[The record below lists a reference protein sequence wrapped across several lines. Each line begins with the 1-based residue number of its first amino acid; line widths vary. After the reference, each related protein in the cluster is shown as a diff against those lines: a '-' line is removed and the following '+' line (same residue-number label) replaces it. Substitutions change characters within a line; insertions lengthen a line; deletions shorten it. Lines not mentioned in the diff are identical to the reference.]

1 MKHRIL
7 WRMKPVEGVGGM
19 KKMNMLIKIL
29 LLCFLML
36 GFGIGAEA
44 KTRQKA
50 EMYYDYEIKTGEN
63 GSCYA
68 VIKGFREEYRKD
80 IDETLHG
87 LIGNSWNISFPEK
100 LGGAKVMGFAANAF
114 QNVPLGD
121 YSGHL
126 QLSGDIV
133 FVGAHCFENCGLTDV
148 VFEKN
153 NLTGKDFLETLVVDD
168 GAFAHNPEL
177 WGIYFRDREIV
188 LGNGIWEG
196 CGEEVYLCYMSGEE
210 GAGERGEYLEE
221 YARENRLNR
230 VEIPAYYSDMPMVD
244 VPEIPWVL
252 KPEVRN
258 FFYGENGESTQDE
271 DRFCTFEYGDDA
283 PDYGFPEWHV
293 VCGEFCAMSELKY
306 EITASSELASVDGRY
321 AAKNL
326 GHIYTSREKAWAEG
340 VEGWGIGESISITE
354 ACGYSFWERNIPERE
369 VSFLAGDLE
378 PDIYDGYIRYTEIC
392 VVNGYAKNQKAW
404 EENGRVK
411 RLLMY
416 VEDKPYACLELED
429 TIYPQYFKLP
439 TDAIK
444 AAQGVDV
451 HFRFV
456 IEDVYKGTKYE
467 DTCLTGLIVDFMGRR
482 GH

>member
-1 MKHRIL
+1 MANETGREGWRHEEDEYAYKNIAPVFFRAGIWHR
-7 WRMKPVEGVGGM
+7 GGS
-19 KKMNMLIKIL
+19 KN
-29 LLCFLML
+29 
-36 GFGIGAEA
+36 
-44 KTRQKA
+44 
-50 EMYYDYEIKTGEN
+50 
-63 GSCYA
+63 
-68 VIKGFREEYRKD
+68 
-80 IDETLHG
+80 
-87 LIGNSWNISFPEK
+87 W
-100 LGGAKVMGFAANAF
+100 AKVMGFAANAF
-114 QNVPLGD
+114 QNIPLGD

-126 QLSGDIV
+126 QLSGDVV
-133 FVGAHCFENCGLTDV
+133 FIGAHCFENCGLTDV

-196 CGEEVYLCYMSGEE
+196 
-210 GAGERGEYLEE
+210 
-221 YARENRLNR
+221 
-230 VEIPAYYSDMPMVD
+230 
-244 VPEIPWVL
+244 
-252 KPEVRN
+252 
-258 FFYGENGESTQDE
+258 
-271 DRFCTFEYGDDA
+271 
-283 PDYGFPEWHV
+283 
-293 VCGEFCAMSELKY
+293 
-306 EITASSELASVDGRY
+306 
-321 AAKNL
+321 
-326 GHIYTSREKAWAEG
+326 
-340 VEGWGIGESISITE
+340 WGIGESISITE
-354 ACGYSFWERNIPERE
+354 ACGYGFWERNIPERE

-392 VVNGYAKNQKAW
+392 AVNGYAKNQKAW

-416 VEDKPYACLELED
+416 VENKPYACLELED

-456 IEDVYKGTKYE
+456 IEDVDKGTKYE